1 MAKIR
6 DQPITSAEIEKY
18 LNSQDDF
25 ALEMQV
31 YSLASSLEYQV
42 SHGGTYE
49 DPITK
54 KPRQYDIRAFVERN
68 ERRVDLAI
76 ECKSLKQ
83 SYPLV
88 VSRIPRIRSESYHQL
103 VCSLDRD
110 GGPLRL
116 YSDSPSETLRIEN
129 RSGRPVYAEGELV
142 GKSTTQVGLSDKGDF
157 ISGDTEAYDKWSQ
170 ALSSLAE
177 LAGDACRYKE
187 KSDSRFYLTMLFPIL
202 VIPDGT
208 LWVADYDTSGRL
220 VSQPHSV
227 DETTLFMGRDF

>member
-88 VSRIPRIRSESYHQL
+88 VSRIPSVVLH
-103 VCSLDRD
+103 
-110 GGPLRL
+110 
-116 YSDSPSETLRIEN
+116 
-129 RSGRPVYAEGELV
+129 PV
-142 GKSTTQVGLSDKGDF
+142 
-157 ISGDTEAYDKWSQ
+157 
-170 ALSSLAE
+170 
-177 LAGDACRYKE
+177 
-187 KSDSRFYLTMLFPIL
+187 
-202 VIPDGT
+202 
-208 LWVADYDTSGRL
+208 
-220 VSQPHSV
+220 
-227 DETTLFMGRDF
+227 